1 MILKMLKN
9 WIKIVKKVLQCE
21 IFPDY
26 VTQLLRECVYRAAGA
41 HTMKGGGEKR
51 KMKRKTGKEACGGRR
66 VLRWALI
73 VALIL
78 AAAGFWMEKN
88 LETVILDM
96 AYARAE
102 AMAVEYMHEAVR
114 DVMGD
119 EISYQD
125 MITVRTDESGRVTM
139 LQANA
144 VRMNELASFTALQ
157 AQASLESADA
167 QSVAIPLG
175 SALGIPF
182 LSALGPKIRVRI
194 VPVSAV
200 SAAFSTE
207 FESAGINQTR
217 HKIYLS
223 LRTTVRLVIPSGGRQ
238 VSLGSQVLIAESI
251 IVGDVPQSYVQVP
264 EMGDALNFAIPE

>member
-1 MILKMLKN
+1 MAGKKKN
-9 WIKIVKKVLQCE
+9 GECGKKRSG
-21 IFPDY
+21 
-26 VTQLLRECVYRAAGA
+26 LR
-41 HTMKGGGEKR
+41 
-51 KMKRKTGKEACGGRR
+51 
-66 VLRWALI
+66 LI
-73 VALIL
+73 VLAVLALSAL
-78 AAAGFWMEKN
+78 GLWMEKN
-88 LETVILDM
+88 LESVILDM

-119 EISYQD
+119 EINYQD
-125 MITVRTDESGRVTM
+125 MMTVHTDENGRVTM

-144 VRMNELASFTALQ
+144 VRMNELAAFTALQ
-157 AQASLESADA
+157 AQARLESADA
-167 QSVAIPLG
+167 QSVSIPLG
-175 SALGIPF
+175 AALGIPF
-182 LSALGPKIRVRI
+182 FSALGPRIRVRI

-223 LRTTVRLVIPSGGRQ
+223 LRTTVRLVIPSGARQ

-251 IVGDVPQSYVQVP
+251 IVGEVPQSYVQVP
-264 EMGDALNFAIPE
+264 DMDGALNFAIPD

>member
-1 MILKMLKN
+1 MA
-9 WIKIVKKVLQCE
+9 
-21 IFPDY
+21 P
-26 VTQLLRECVYRAAGA
+26 G
-41 HTMKGGGEKR
+41 KR
-51 KMKRKTGKEACGGRR
+51 KNMGCGKGRNA
-66 VLRWALI
+66 LRI
-73 VALIL
+73 
-78 AAAGFWMEKN
+78 AAAAVLAISALGLWMEKN
-88 LETVILDM
+88 LENVILDM

-119 EISYQD
+119 EITYQD
-125 MITVRTDESGRVTM
+125 MMTVRTDENGRVTM

-144 VRMNELASFTALQ
+144 VRMNELAAFTALQ
-157 AQASLESADA
+157 AQARLESADA
-167 QSVAIPLG
+167 QSVSIPLG
-175 SALGIPF
+175 AALGIPF
-182 LSALGPKIRVRI
+182 FSALGPRVRVRI

-223 LRTTVRLVIPSGGRQ
+223 LRTTVRLVIPSGARQ

-251 IVGDVPQSYVQVP
+251 IVGEVPQSYVQVP
-264 EMGDALNFAIPE
+264 DMDGALNFAIPD

>member
-1 MILKMLKN
+1 MAG
-9 WIKIVKKVLQCE
+9 KKK
-21 IFPDY
+21 
-26 VTQLLRECVYRAAGA
+26 TGECGKKRIGLRAAA
-41 HTMKGGGEKR
+41 
-51 KMKRKTGKEACGGRR
+51 AA
-66 VLRWALI
+66 VLI
-73 VALIL
+73 I
-78 AAAGFWMEKN
+78 AAAGIWMENN
-88 LETVILDM
+88 LESVILDM

-119 EISYQD
+119 EITYQD
-125 MITVRTDESGRVTM
+125 MMTVRTDENGRVTM

-157 AQASLESADA
+157 AQAKLESADA
-167 QSVAIPLG
+167 QSVSIPLG
-175 SALGIPF
+175 AALGIPF
-182 LSALGPKIRVRI
+182 FSALGPRVRVRI

-238 VSLGSQVLIAESI
+238 VSLASQVLIAESI
-251 IVGDVPQSYVQVP
+251 IVGEVPQSYVQVP
-264 EMGDALNFAIPE
+264 DMDGALNFAVPD

>member
-1 MILKMLKN
+1 MALAEK
-9 WIKIVKKVLQCE
+9 
-21 IFPDY
+21 
-26 VTQLLRECVYRAAGA
+26 
-41 HTMKGGGEKR
+41 GEKR
-51 KMKRKTGKEACGGRR
+51 TCGKEKGKSKIRR
-66 VLRWALI
+66 VLIWITVGI
-73 VALIL
+73 VG
-78 AAAGFWMEKN
+78 AAALGLLLEKN
-88 LETVILDM
+88 MESVILDM

-119 EISYQD
+119 EVAYQD
-125 MITVRTDESGRVTM
+125 MMTVRYDEAGRVTM

-144 VRMNELASFTALQ
+144 VRMNELASYTALQ
-157 AQASLESADA
+157 AQARLEGAEA

-175 SALGIPF
+175 AALGMPIF
-182 LSALGPKIRVRI
+182 SALGPSIRVRI

-223 LRTTVRLVIPSGGRQ
+223 LHTTVRLVIPSGARK

-251 IVGDVPQSYVQVP
+251 IVGEVPQSYVQVP
-264 EMGDALNFAIPE
+264 DMGDALNFAIPDS

>member
-1 MILKMLKN
+1 MAGKRKSGGCG
-9 WIKIVKKVLQCE
+9 KKRNGL
-21 IFPDY
+21 
-26 VTQLLRECVYRAAGA
+26 RAAA
-41 HTMKGGGEKR
+41 FT
-51 KMKRKTGKEACGGRR
+51 
-66 VLRWALI
+66 VLL
-73 VALIL
+73 VAVLGI
-78 AAAGFWMEKN
+78 WMEKN
-88 LETVILDM
+88 LESVILDM

-119 EISYQD
+119 EITYQD
-125 MITVRTDESGRVTM
+125 MMTVRTDENGRVTM

-144 VRMNELASFTALQ
+144 VRMNELAAFTALQ
-157 AQASLESADA
+157 AQARLESADA
-167 QSVAIPLG
+167 QSVSIPLG
-175 SALGIPF
+175 AALGIPF
-182 LSALGPKIRVRI
+182 FSALGPRVRVRI

-223 LRTTVRLVIPSGGRQ
+223 LRTTVRLVIPSGARQ

-251 IVGDVPQSYVQVP
+251 IVGEVPQSYVQVP
-264 EMGDALNFAIPE
+264 DMSDALNFAIPD

>member
-1 MILKMLKN
+1 M
-9 WIKIVKKVLQCE
+9 
-21 IFPDY
+21 
-26 VTQLLRECVYRAAGA
+26 G
-41 HTMKGGGEKR
+41 
-51 KMKRKTGKEACGGRR
+51 GKEKCGKKWKNNAPR
-66 VLRWALI
+66 LLLLAL
-73 VALIL
+73 LML
-78 AAAGFWMEKN
+78 AALGLWMEKN
-88 LETVILDM
+88 LESVILDM

-119 EISYQD
+119 EITYQD
-125 MITVRTDESGRVTM
+125 MMTVRTDENGRVTM

-144 VRMNELASFTALQ
+144 VRMNELAAFTALQ
-157 AQASLESADA
+157 AQARLDSADA
-167 QSVAIPLG
+167 QSVGIPLG
-175 SALGIPF
+175 AALGIPF
-182 LSALGPKIRVRI
+182 FSALGPRIRVRI

-223 LRTTVRLVIPSGGRQ
+223 LRTTVRLVIPSGARQ

-251 IVGDVPQSYVQVP
+251 IVGEVPQSYVQVP
-264 EMGDALNFAIPE
+264 DMDGALNFAIP